1 MESGSHRHSERE
13 IRRAAS
19 FGCALHSLPIGMET
33 IRRENPR
40 IRIVFARTRQ
50 AYGKPHK
57 LPVSQDH
64 PLDPADVNAIHT
76 VAYYRRRLSS
86 YL

>member
-1 MESGSHRHSERE
+1 
-13 IRRAAS
+13 
-19 FGCALHSLPIGMET
+19 MET

-76 VAYYRRRLSS
+76 VAYYRRRTLELSLKREGG
-86 YL
+86 YGDGMQRPR